1 MTISERLQLHKL
13 GYTKEEIKALADGE
27 TSVQDNTPAQ
37 NPESKPAS
45 STGGGSSDILTAI
58 NNLTAAIQS
67 RNVTT
72 SEQKETKI
80 ESAEDVLV
88 GALKNL

>member
-13 GYTKEEIKALADGE
+13 GYTKEEIKALAEGE
-27 TSVQDNTPAQ
+27 TPPQDNPPTP
-37 NPESKPAS
+37 NNESKPAS
-45 STGGGSSDILTAI
+45 GGSSDILTAI

>member
-13 GYTKEEIKALADGE
+13 GYTKEEIKALAEGE
-27 TSVQDNTPAQ
+27 TPTQDNPSTP
-37 NPESKPAS
+37 NPETKPAS
-45 STGGGSSDILTAI
+45 SGSNDILTAI

>member
-13 GYTKEEIKALADGE
+13 GYTKEEIKALAEGE
-27 TSVQDNTPAQ
+27 TPTQDNPPTP
-37 NPESKPAS
+37 NPETKPAP
-45 STGGGSSDILTAI
+45 GGSSDILTAI